1 MLVFAGFLH
10 GFHVFS
16 PLCFAVIF
24 PCLVCRL
31 DSPLQLE
38 MFGRVCERPLF
49 KYRES
54 IQGERTLV
62 CSKGPRSDTN
72 GGGEFEVT
80 AASAPCRSNNIKREI
95 DRQVRLHLSNRDVD
109 MEADRGVEARGRDLR
124 GCPTSLTVTRAERRW
139 GWPTTWVHKVA
150 ACCTRCVWL
159 RVPGGNSDADI
170 LIEIGRR
177 NEW

>member
-1 MLVFAGFLH
+1 M
-10 GFHVFS
+10 
-16 PLCFAVIF
+16 
-24 PCLVCRL
+24 
-31 DSPLQLE
+31 
-38 MFGRVCERPLF
+38 
-49 KYRES
+49 
-54 IQGERTLV
+54 
-62 CSKGPRSDTN
+62 
-72 GGGEFEVT
+72 T
-80 AASAPCRSNNIKREI
+80 AASAPCRSNNIKGET

-170 LIEIGRR
+170 FEIARR